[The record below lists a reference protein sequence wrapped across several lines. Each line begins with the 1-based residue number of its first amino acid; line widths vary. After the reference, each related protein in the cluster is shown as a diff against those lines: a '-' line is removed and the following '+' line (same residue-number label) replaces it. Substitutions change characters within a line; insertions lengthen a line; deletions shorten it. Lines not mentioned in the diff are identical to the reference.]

1 MISNELECAESGEA
15 LVQEYRI
22 SRADGRFVWIRDE
35 MTVVRGTA
43 DQEPPLFFGVF
54 LDVSD
59 RKRMEAEL
67 ERLALYDSLT
77 GLPNRA
83 LFSDRLTHAI
93 ERRGRGHAT
102 AVYFLDVD
110 RFKRINDSLGHSA
123 GDDVLREVAAR
134 IQRTLR
140 PEDTVA
146 RFGGDEFTVLCE
158 TVGGVLEAVGVA
170 DRLQRELAEPVHAG
184 GAELRL
190 SASIGIAMAEPGDE
204 MSASRLVE
212 DADAAMY
219 RAKERGGARTELF
232 DMAMRERAVEE
243 LSIEQELQQGL
254 ERGELRLFYQPLVNL
269 DNGEM
274 VGAEALIR
282 WEHPERGLLSPDKFL
297 PVAEES
303 GLIVQVGA
311 WAVGEACR
319 RLRDWDRRNGH
330 GSPFTLAVNLSA
342 RELTHPDVVATVLNA
357 VRRSALDPHRLT
369 IEVTESTA
377 MADRETGFRA
387 LRELSAAGV
396 RIAIDDFGTGYSSLD
411 HLREMPADILK
422 IDRSFVAGMAANSPD
437 SALVAAAVAMG
448 RALEME
454 VVAEGIETS
463 RPGGRPPRAR
473 LPLRSGL
480 PLRKAAAARGARR
493 APRGRRSFLA
503 AAEFLPELCA
513 DRPALVVAPLA
524 AELQV
529 LLGEALA
536 HEAAAPNQ
544 RYRGHVAGLD
554 VRLEPVEAHVRKDV
568 VEDETHP
575 LGHIA
580 LPLQA
585 RDPAV
590 SDVRALEHAPHDLGD
605 VEEAGDPAVAA
616 QPDHE
621 RDERVVLR
629 PPQQLVELGGGGR
642 RRDPVAVELAAADH
656 RVDEVVTITGHQRVE
671 LDPRACH
678 GGNLDVE
685 QGREGGHA
693 RRHRDGPRARDGG
706 RGRRHRDH
714 RAGGRPPRARLPLR
728 SETRAANRL
737 DTFLSEQ
744 AAEG

>member
-1 MISNELECAESGEA
+1 MDPKAILQKIESKYGPLAEGVPSVAYVYEPGVNGQCLYISPSIDRVLGFTQESWIADGGLWDRLLHPEDADRVISNELDCARSGEA

-35 MTVVRGTA
+35 MTVVRGDSA
-43 DQEPPLFFGVF
+43 SEDPLFFGVF
-54 LDVSD
+54 LDVTD

-83 LFSDRLTHAI
+83 LFTDRLTHAI
-93 ERRGRGHAT
+93 DRRGRNHAT

-134 IQRTLR
+134 IQRTIR

-158 TVGGVLEAVGVA
+158 SVGGVLEAVGVA
-170 DRLQRELAEPVHAG
+170 DRLQRELAEPVYAG

-190 SASIGIAMAEPGDE
+190 SASIGIAIAEPGDE
-204 MSASRLVE
+204 MNGSRLVE

-243 LSIEQELQQGL
+243 LSIEQELQRGL
-254 ERGELRLFYQPLVNL
+254 ERGELRLFYQPIVNL
-269 DNGEM
+269 ENGEM

-282 WEHPERGLLSPDKFL
+282 WEHPERGLLTPDKFL

-303 GLIVQVGA
+303 GLIVQVGS

-319 RLRDWDRRNGH
+319 RLRDWDRLNGH
-330 GSPFTLAVNLSA
+330 GSPFGLAVNLSA
-342 RELTHPDVVATVLNA
+342 RELTHPDVVTTVLNA

-437 SALVAAAVAMG
+437 SALVAAAIAMG
-448 RALEME
+448 RALDMQ
-454 VVAEGIETS
+454 VVAEGIET
-463 RPGGRPPRAR
+463 AEQVTD
-473 LPLRSGL
+473 LRE
-480 PLRKAAAARGARR
+480 
-493 APRGRRSFLA
+493 LA
-503 AAEFLPELCA
+503 C
-513 DRPALVVAPLA
+513 
-524 AELQV
+524 
-529 LLGEALA
+529 
-536 HEAAAPNQ
+536 
-544 RYRGHVAGLD
+544 
-554 VRLEPVEAHVRKDV
+554 
-568 VEDETHP
+568 P
-575 LGHIA
+575 LGQGYLFA
-580 LPLQA
+580 RPLP
-585 RDPAV
+585 P
-590 SDVRALEHAPHDLGD
+590 E
-605 VEEAGDPAVAA
+605 
-616 QPDHE
+616 
-621 RDERVVLR
+621 
-629 PPQQLVELGGGGR
+629 
-642 RRDPVAVELAAADH
+642 
-656 RVDEVVTITGHQRVE
+656 E
-671 LDPRACH
+671 LDGLLEA
-678 GGNLDVE
+678 DV
-685 QGREGGHA
+685 
-693 RRHRDGPRARDGG
+693 P
-706 RGRRHRDH
+706 
-714 RAGGRPPRARLPLR
+714 
-728 SETRAANRL
+728 
-737 DTFLSEQ
+737 F
-744 AAEG
+744 

>member
-1 MISNELECAESGEA
+1 MSVDPKAILQKIESKYGPLAEGVPSVAYVYEPGVNGQCLYISPSIDRVLGFTQENWIADGGLWDRLLHPEDADRVISNELDCARSGEA

-35 MTVVRGTA
+35 MTVVRG
-43 DQEPPLFFGVF
+43 DSESEEPLFFGVF

-83 LFSDRLTHAI
+83 LFTDRLAHAI
-93 ERRGRGHAT
+93 GRRGRSHAT

-110 RFKRINDSLGHSA
+110 RFKRINDSLGHRA
-123 GDDVLREVAAR
+123 GDEVLREVAAR

-158 TVGGVLEAVGVA
+158 SVGGVLEAVGVA
-170 DRLQRELAEPVHAG
+170 DRLQRELAEPVYAG

-190 SASIGIAMAEPGDE
+190 SASIGIAMAEPDDE
-204 MSASRLVE
+204 MIGSRLVE

-243 LSIEQELQQGL
+243 LSIEQELQSGL
-254 ERGELRLFYQPLVNL
+254 ERGELRLFYQPIVNL
-269 DNGEM
+269 DNGEV

-282 WEHPERGLLSPDKFL
+282 WQHPERGLLTPDKFL

-303 GLIVQVGA
+303 GLIVQVGS

-319 RLRDWDRRNGH
+319 RLRDWDRLNGH
-330 GSPFTLAVNLSA
+330 GSSFGLAVNLSA
-342 RELTHPDVVATVLNA
+342 RELTHPDVVTTVLNA

-437 SALVAAAVAMG
+437 SALVAAAIAMG
-448 RALEME
+448 RALDMQ
-454 VVAEGIETS
+454 VVAEGIET
-463 RPGGRPPRAR
+463 AEQVTD
-473 LPLRSGL
+473 LRE
-480 PLRKAAAARGARR
+480 
-493 APRGRRSFLA
+493 LA
-503 AAEFLPELCA
+503 C
-513 DRPALVVAPLA
+513 
-524 AELQV
+524 
-529 LLGEALA
+529 
-536 HEAAAPNQ
+536 
-544 RYRGHVAGLD
+544 
-554 VRLEPVEAHVRKDV
+554 
-568 VEDETHP
+568 P
-575 LGHIA
+575 LGQGYLFA
-580 LPLQA
+580 RPLP
-585 RDPAV
+585 P
-590 SDVRALEHAPHDLGD
+590 E
-605 VEEAGDPAVAA
+605 
-616 QPDHE
+616 
-621 RDERVVLR
+621 
-629 PPQQLVELGGGGR
+629 
-642 RRDPVAVELAAADH
+642 
-656 RVDEVVTITGHQRVE
+656 E
-671 LDPRACH
+671 LDGLLEA
-678 GGNLDVE
+678 DV
-685 QGREGGHA
+685 
-693 RRHRDGPRARDGG
+693 P
-706 RGRRHRDH
+706 
-714 RAGGRPPRARLPLR
+714 
-728 SETRAANRL
+728 
-737 DTFLSEQ
+737 F
-744 AAEG
+744 

>member
-1 MISNELECAESGEA
+1 MSVDPKAILQRIESNYGPLAEGVPSVAYVYEPGVDGQCLYISPSIERVLGYAQKLWMEDGGLWDRLLHPEDADRVISNEAECARSGEA

-22 SRADGRFVWIRDE
+22 SRSDGSVIWIRDE
-35 MTVVRGTA
+35 MTVVRGDDG
-43 DQEPPLFFGVF
+43 DQPPLFYGVF

-67 ERLALYDSLT
+67 ERLALYDPLT

-83 LFSDRLTHAI
+83 LFSDRLRHAI
-93 ERRGRGHAT
+93 ERRGRAQST

-134 IQRTLR
+134 VERTLR

-158 TVGGVLEAVGVA
+158 SVGGVLEAVGVA
-170 DRLQRELAEPVHAG
+170 DRLQREIAQPLRAG

-190 SASIGIAMAEPGDE
+190 SASIGIAIAEPGEDVDV
-204 MSASRLVE
+204 SRLVE

-232 DMAMRERAVEE
+232 DMAMRERAVDA
-243 LSIEQELQQGL
+243 LSIEQELSHGL
-254 ERGELRLFYQPLVNL
+254 DRGELRLFYQPLVSL
-269 DNGEM
+269 VTGEI

-319 RLRDWDRRNGH
+319 RLRDWDRLSG
-330 GSPFTLAVNLSA
+330 GPSAFSLAVNLSA

-357 VRRSALDPHRLT
+357 VRRSALDPSRIT

-377 MADRETGFRA
+377 MADRDSGFRA

-437 SALVAAAVAMG
+437 TALVAAAIAMG

-454 VVAEGIETS
+454 VVAEGIETTEQVTDLRELGCPLGQGFLFA
-463 RPGGRPPRAR
+463 RPLPPEEID
-473 LPLRSGL
+473 S
-480 PLRKAAAARGARR
+480 
-493 APRGRRSFLA
+493 
-503 AAEFLPELCA
+503 
-513 DRPALVVAPLA
+513 
-524 AELQV
+524 
-529 LLGEALA
+529 LLGA
-536 HEAAAPNQ
+536 
-544 RYRGHVAGLD
+544 D
-554 VRLEPVEAHVRKDV
+554 VH
-568 VEDETHP
+568 
-575 LGHIA
+575 
-580 LPLQA
+580 
-585 RDPAV
+585 
-590 SDVRALEHAPHDLGD
+590 
-605 VEEAGDPAVAA
+605 
-616 QPDHE
+616 
-621 RDERVVLR
+621 
-629 PPQQLVELGGGGR
+629 
-642 RRDPVAVELAAADH
+642 
-656 RVDEVVTITGHQRVE
+656 
-671 LDPRACH
+671 
-678 GGNLDVE
+678 
-685 QGREGGHA
+685 
-693 RRHRDGPRARDGG
+693 
-706 RGRRHRDH
+706 
-714 RAGGRPPRARLPLR
+714 
-728 SETRAANRL
+728 
-737 DTFLSEQ
+737 F
-744 AAEG
+744 

>member
-1 MISNELECAESGEA
+1 MSVDPKAILQRIESTYGPLAEGVPSVAYVYEPGVNGQCLYISPSIERVLGYTQESWIADGGLWDRLLHPDDADRVITNEEECATSGEA

-22 SRADGRFVWIRDE
+22 SRADGRVVWIRDE
-35 MTVVRGTA
+35 MTVVRG
-43 DQEPPLFFGVF
+43 DDDEQPPLFFGVF

-93 ERRGRGHAT
+93 ERRGRTHAT

-123 GDDVLREVAAR
+123 GDEVLREVAMR
-134 IQRTLR
+134 IQRTIR

-158 TVGGVLEAVGVA
+158 AVGGVLEAVGVA
-170 DRLQRELAEPVHAG
+170 DRLQRELAEPVYAG

-190 SASIGIAMAEPGDE
+190 SASIGIAMAEPGDD
-204 MSASRLVE
+204 MNTSRLVE

-243 LSIEQELQQGL
+243 LSIEQELQHGL

-269 DNGEM
+269 DSGEM

-282 WEHPERGLLSPDKFL
+282 WEHPERGMLTPDKFL

-330 GSPFTLAVNLSA
+330 GSPFGLAVNLSA
-342 RELTHPDVVATVLNA
+342 RELTHPDVVTTVLNA

-437 SALVAAAVAMG
+437 SALVAAAIAMG

-454 VVAEGIETS
+454 VVAEGIET
-463 RPGGRPPRAR
+463 AEQVAD
-473 LPLRSGL
+473 LR
-480 PLRKAAAARGARR
+480 
-493 APRGRRSFLA
+493 
-503 AAEFLPELCA
+503 ELGC
-513 DRPALVVAPLA
+513 
-524 AELQV
+524 
-529 LLGEALA
+529 
-536 HEAAAPNQ
+536 
-544 RYRGHVAGLD
+544 
-554 VRLEPVEAHVRKDV
+554 
-568 VEDETHP
+568 P
-575 LGHIA
+575 LGQGFLFA
-580 LPLQA
+580 RPLP
-585 RDPAV
+585 
-590 SDVRALEHAPHDLGD
+590 
-605 VEEAGDPAVAA
+605 
-616 QPDHE
+616 PD
-621 RDERVVLR
+621 
-629 PPQQLVELGGGGR
+629 
-642 RRDPVAVELAAADH
+642 
-656 RVDEVVTITGHQRVE
+656 E
-671 LDPRACH
+671 LDGLLEA
-678 GGNLDVE
+678 DV
-685 QGREGGHA
+685 
-693 RRHRDGPRARDGG
+693 
-706 RGRRHRDH
+706 
-714 RAGGRPPRARLPLR
+714 
-728 SETRAANRL
+728 S
-737 DTFLSEQ
+737 F
-744 AAEG
+744 